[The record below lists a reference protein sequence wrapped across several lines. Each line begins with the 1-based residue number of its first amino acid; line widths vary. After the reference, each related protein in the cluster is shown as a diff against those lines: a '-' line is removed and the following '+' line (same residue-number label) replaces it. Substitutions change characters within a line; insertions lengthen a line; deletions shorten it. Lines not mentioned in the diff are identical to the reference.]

1 MCSHIKLP
9 WWQKLSQT
17 TFSIKQTSWES
28 IKNWTQLKPGAKW
41 EQNQIFAYQTTC
53 IVTYVSMV
61 MPMHFVAPCS
71 EYATAS
77 STLAEVCPDKAS
89 CRFRIK

>member
-1 MCSHIKLP
+1 
-9 WWQKLSQT
+9 
-17 TFSIKQTSWES
+17 
-28 IKNWTQLKPGAKW
+28 
-41 EQNQIFAYQTTC
+41 
-53 IVTYVSMV
+53 MV

-89 CRFRIK
+89 CRFRINEGGGGAAALGLEVSDDAGEGGADDIGWGGLQLELGLADFAADEGEDWDGG